1 MPFSSPQNHRIISA
15 VAVRLSPFAVRS
27 SPFAESDSQSH
38 PSASSRSAHRWS
50 HPQSPRFETAIVIA
64 IAIASATRN
73 RTMDISAYQ
82 HMNIRMSTRGKRP
95 LRNLTPNDKVR
106 AIQRIHNGETKASVS
121 RDIGVPESTLRG
133 WCKNEQ
139 KLRFMCRQLGP
150 DHLGLDTPPEKRAKF
165 ELQLQLPPK
174 FVALPPNYEELGFGA
189 LPYSPADYPVQN
201 ESLLEKLSLV
211 EFVKKNG
218 GLHPEGAL
226 HPGQAGVM
234 DYSNNMLHQLNLL
247 ALLNSKLTPQT
258 ADVLVDAQ
266 PKSED
271 NKVIDSPAASEDY
284 SKNNYPLLS
293 VKNWAK
299 DPAKRVNSANQP
311 EQVNDKN
318 NNALEANS
326 SAPQALVTEQAK
338 TPMFSDTTM
347 LLLPAPFPNP
357 ADLAP
362 VIAPVTPANAP
373 PTGTDNQGAALLDWC
388 KLFNASLNFLAFAA
402 AAASMQP
409 GGGGPGGPSYNPN
422 QMASGGSEPDLETY
436 PFNEALLK
444 RLSPL
449 AHSEASNES
458 YCDSEP
464 EDLSVRS
471 CASKASSRSHTPDK
485 SVGSSDAEQ

>member
-1 MPFSSPQNHRIISA
+1 
-15 VAVRLSPFAVRS
+15 
-27 SPFAESDSQSH
+27 
-38 PSASSRSAHRWS
+38 
-50 HPQSPRFETAIVIA
+50 
-64 IAIASATRN
+64 
-73 RTMDISAYQ
+73 MDISAYQ

-150 DHLGLDTPPEKRAKF
+150 DHMGLDSPPEKRAKF

-174 FVALPPNYEELGFGA
+174 FVALPPNYEELGFGS
-189 LPYSPADYPVQN
+189 LPYSPGDYPVQG

-218 GLHPEGAL
+218 GLHPEAV
-226 HPGQAGVM
+226 HPSQSGVV

-258 ADVLVDAQ
+258 AEVLPVDA

-271 NKVIDSPAASEDY
+271 NKVVDSPAASEDY

-299 DPAKRVNSANQP
+299 DPAKRATLSNQP

-318 NNALEANS
+318 NNALEANGS
-326 SAPQALVTEQAK
+326 GQQVLATEQTK
-338 TPMFSDTTM
+338 TPMFPDTTIP
-347 LLLPAPFPNP
+347 LLPAPFPNP
-357 ADLAP
+357 ADLAS
-362 VIAPVTPANAP
+362 VIAPLTPANSNSSSTP
-373 PTGTDNQGAALLDWC
+373 NGTDNQGAALLDWC

-409 GGGGPGGPSYNPN
+409 GGGGGPSAPTYNPN
-422 QMASGGSEPDLETY
+422 QIANGGSEPDLETY
-436 PFNEALLK
+436 PFNEALMK

-485 SVGSSDAEQ
+485 SIGSSDAEQ

>member
-1 MPFSSPQNHRIISA
+1 
-15 VAVRLSPFAVRS
+15 
-27 SPFAESDSQSH
+27 
-38 PSASSRSAHRWS
+38 
-50 HPQSPRFETAIVIA
+50 
-64 IAIASATRN
+64 
-73 RTMDISAYQ
+73 MDISAYQ

-189 LPYSPADYPVQN
+189 LPYSPADYPVQG

-218 GLHPEGAL
+218 GLHPEAM
-226 HPGQAGVM
+226 HPGQSGVV

-247 ALLNSKLTPQT
+247 ALLNSKLTPPN
-258 ADVLVDAQ
+258 AEVPLLDA

-271 NKVIDSPAASEDY
+271 NKVVDSPATSEDY
-284 SKNNYPLLS
+284 SKSTYPLLS

-299 DPAKRVNSANQP
+299 DPAKRVNLDNQP
-311 EQVNDKN
+311 EPVNDKN
-318 NNALEANS
+318 NNALDG
-326 SAPQALVTEQAK
+326 QQVLGTEQSAK
-338 TPMFSDTTM
+338 SGIFPDTTTM
-347 LLLPAPFPNP
+347 PQLLPAPSFPNP
-357 ADLAP
+357 AEIAP
-362 VIAPVTPANAP
+362 VIAPTGNSTTPN
-373 PTGTDNQGAALLDWC
+373 GTEGQGGAALLDWC

-409 GGGGPGGPSYNPN
+409 GGGGSAPSISYNPN
-422 QMASGGSEPDLETY
+422 QLGATGGSEPDLETY
-436 PFNEALLK
+436 PFNEGLLK

-485 SVGSSDAEQ
+485 SIGSSDAEQ

>member
-1 MPFSSPQNHRIISA
+1 
-15 VAVRLSPFAVRS
+15 
-27 SPFAESDSQSH
+27 
-38 PSASSRSAHRWS
+38 
-50 HPQSPRFETAIVIA
+50 
-64 IAIASATRN
+64 
-73 RTMDISAYQ
+73 MDISAYQ

-189 LPYSPADYPVQN
+189 LPYSPADYPGQG

-211 EFVKKNG
+211 EFVKKTG
-218 GLHPEGAL
+218 GLHPEQV
-226 HPGQAGVM
+226 HPSQSAGVM

-247 ALLNSKLTPQT
+247 ALLNSKLTPPQT
-258 ADVLVDAQ
+258 AEMDA
-266 PKSED
+266 PKTED
-271 NKVIDSPAASEDY
+271 NNKVVDSSAASEDY

-299 DPAKRVNSANQP
+299 DPAKRMNLTNQP

-318 NNALEANS
+318 NNALEGNPPA
-326 SAPQALVTEQAK
+326 AEQVK
-338 TPMFSDTTM
+338 TAMFPDTAIP
-347 LLLPAPFPNP
+347 LLPAPFPNP

-362 VIAPVTPANAP
+362 VIAPVTPASGT
-373 PTGTDNQGAALLDWC
+373 PTATPTPITAGGGADGQGAALLDWC

-409 GGGGPGGPSYNPN
+409 GGGGGGGSAPNSHYNPN
-422 QMASGGSEPDLETY
+422 QMVNGGSEPDLDIPTY
-436 PFNEALLK
+436 PFNEALMK

-485 SVGSSDAEQ
+485 SIGSSDAEQ

>member
-1 MPFSSPQNHRIISA
+1 
-15 VAVRLSPFAVRS
+15 
-27 SPFAESDSQSH
+27 
-38 PSASSRSAHRWS
+38 
-50 HPQSPRFETAIVIA
+50 
-64 IAIASATRN
+64 
-73 RTMDISAYQ
+73 MDISAYQ

-150 DHLGLDTPPEKRAKF
+150 DHHLGLDTPPEKRAKF

-174 FVALPPNYEELGFGA
+174 FVGLPPNYEELGFGPM
-189 LPYSPADYPVQN
+189 PYSPSEYPVPG

-211 EFVKKNG
+211 EFIKKNG
-218 GLHPEGAL
+218 VQPNGM
-226 HPGQAGVM
+226 M
-234 DYSNNMLHQLNLL
+234 DYPNNMLHQLNLL
-247 ALLNSKLTPQT
+247 ALLNSKLTPPPPV
-258 ADVLVDAQ
+258 DSVPVDATKA
-266 PKSED
+266 PED
-271 NKVIDSPAASEDY
+271 NKVADTPPPSEDFG
-284 SKNNYPLLS
+284 KGNNYPLLS

-299 DPAKRVNSANQP
+299 DPAKLSGV

-318 NNALEANS
+318 NNALETHNGAVPPPPPP
-326 SAPQALVTEQAK
+326 ADPIK
-338 TPMFSDTTM
+338 TPMFPDTTTTSVP
-347 LLLPAPFPNP
+347 LLPAPFPNP
-357 ADLAP
+357 AADLAT
-362 VIAPVTPANAP
+362 VIAPGNG
-373 PTGTDNQGAALLDWC
+373 PTNGPSDSQGAALMDWC

-409 GGGGPGGPSYNPN
+409 GGAPSGGPGFNPN
-422 QMASGGSEPDLETY
+422 PSQMGAASPPAPESETY
-436 PFNEALLK
+436 PYPEGLLK

-471 CASKASSRSHTPDK
+471 CPSKASSSSRSHSPAK
-485 SVGSSDAEQ
+485 SSGSSDAEQ

>member
-1 MPFSSPQNHRIISA
+1 
-15 VAVRLSPFAVRS
+15 
-27 SPFAESDSQSH
+27 
-38 PSASSRSAHRWS
+38 
-50 HPQSPRFETAIVIA
+50 
-64 IAIASATRN
+64 
-73 RTMDISAYQ
+73 MDISAYQ

-150 DHLGLDTPPEKRAKF
+150 DHHLGLDTPPEKRAKF

-189 LPYSPADYPVQN
+189 LPYSPSDYPVQGGD
-201 ESLLEKLSLV
+201 SLLEKLSLV
-211 EFVKKNG
+211 EFVKKTG
-218 GLHPEGAL
+218 GLHPEAV
-226 HPGQAGVM
+226 HPSQPGVM

-247 ALLNSKLTPQT
+247 ALLNSKLAPQT
-258 ADVLVDAQ
+258 AEVLPVEAGQAPSITKEENNKLVD
-266 PKSED
+266 
-271 NKVIDSPAASEDY
+271 SEDY
-284 SKNNYPLLS
+284 SKSNNYPLLS

-299 DPAKRVNSANQP
+299 DPAKRVNQP
-311 EQVNDKN
+311 EPVNDKN
-318 NNALEANS
+318 NNAVED
-326 SAPQALVTEQAK
+326 K
-338 TPMFSDTTM
+338 TPMFPETTP
-347 LLLPAPFPNP
+347 LPLLPAPFPNP

-362 VIAPVTPANAP
+362 VIAPVTPPVGGAT
-373 PTGTDNQGAALLDWC
+373 PTAAGGGATDGQGAALLDWC

-409 GGGGPGGPSYNPN
+409 GGGNGGSAPNPN
-422 QMASGGSEPDLETY
+422 QMVNGGSESDLDISTSY
-436 PFNEALLK
+436 PFNEALMK

-485 SVGSSDAEQ
+485 SIGSSDAEQ

>member
-1 MPFSSPQNHRIISA
+1 
-15 VAVRLSPFAVRS
+15 
-27 SPFAESDSQSH
+27 
-38 PSASSRSAHRWS
+38 
-50 HPQSPRFETAIVIA
+50 
-64 IAIASATRN
+64 
-73 RTMDISAYQ
+73 MDISAYQ

-150 DHLGLDTPPEKRAKF
+150 DHHLGLDTPPEKRAKF

-174 FVALPPNYEELGFGA
+174 FVALPPNYEELGFGG
-189 LPYSPADYPVQN
+189 LPYSPTDYPVPGD
-201 ESLLEKLSLV
+201 SLLEKLSLV

-218 GLHPEGAL
+218 VQPNGV
-226 HPGQAGVM
+226 GVM

-247 ALLNSKLTPQT
+247 ALLNSKLTPPPPPT
-258 ADVLVDAQ
+258 VDGLSVDATKI
-266 PKSED
+266 PEED
-271 NKVIDSPAASEDY
+271 NKLVDSPPPATIPEDFG
-284 SKNNYPLLS
+284 KNSSYPLLS

-299 DPAKRVNSANQP
+299 DPAKQSGP

-318 NNALEANS
+318 NNALESNS
-326 SAPQALVTEQAK
+326 ADLIK
-338 TPMFSDTTM
+338 TPVFPDTTTVP
-347 LLLPAPFPNP
+347 LLPAPFPNPP

-362 VIAPVTPANAP
+362 VIAPPASAVPNGSSP
-373 PTGTDNQGAALLDWC
+373 PAEMGGDQQGAALLDWC

-409 GGGGPGGPSYNPN
+409 GGGNGPSFNPN
-422 QMASGGSEPDLETY
+422 QTGANPPNPTEHETETY
-436 PFNEALLK
+436 PFHEGLLK

-471 CASKASSRSHTPDK
+471 CASKASSSRSHSPAK
-485 SVGSSDAEQ
+485 SSGSSDAEQ

>member
-1 MPFSSPQNHRIISA
+1 
-15 VAVRLSPFAVRS
+15 
-27 SPFAESDSQSH
+27 
-38 PSASSRSAHRWS
+38 
-50 HPQSPRFETAIVIA
+50 
-64 IAIASATRN
+64 
-73 RTMDISAYQ
+73 MDISAYQ

-189 LPYSPADYPVQN
+189 LPYSPADYPVQGG

-211 EFVKKNG
+211 EFVKKSG
-218 GLHPEGAL
+218 GLHPEAM
-226 HPGQAGVM
+226 HPSQSGVGVM

-247 ALLNSKLTPQT
+247 ALLNSKLAPQT
-258 ADVLVDAQ
+258 AEVLPVDAHA
-266 PKSED
+266 PSITKED
-271 NKVIDSPAASEDY
+271 SKVVDSPAASEDC
-284 SKNNYPLLS
+284 SKNNNYPLLS

-299 DPAKRVNSANQP
+299 DPAKRVNPASQP
-311 EQVNDKN
+311 EPVNDKN
-318 NNALEANS
+318 NNALED
-326 SAPQALVTEQAK
+326 K
-338 TPMFSDTTM
+338 TPMFPDTTA
-347 LLLPAPFPNP
+347 LPLLPAPFPNP

-362 VIAPVTPANAP
+362 VIAPVVTPPVVSGATPTPAT
-373 PTGTDNQGAALLDWC
+373 PTAGGGAADGQGAALLDWC

-409 GGGGPGGPSYNPN
+409 GGGGSAPPPTQYNPN
-422 QMASGGSEPDLETY
+422 QLVNGGSESDLDISTY
-436 PFNEALLK
+436 PFNEALMK

-485 SVGSSDAEQ
+485 SIGSSDAEQ

>member
-1 MPFSSPQNHRIISA
+1 
-15 VAVRLSPFAVRS
+15 
-27 SPFAESDSQSH
+27 
-38 PSASSRSAHRWS
+38 
-50 HPQSPRFETAIVIA
+50 
-64 IAIASATRN
+64 
-73 RTMDISAYQ
+73 MDISAYQ

-150 DHLGLDTPPEKRAKF
+150 EHHLGLDTPPEKRAKF

-174 FVALPPNYEELGFGA
+174 FVGLPPNYEDLGFGA
-189 LPYSPADYPVQN
+189 MPYSPSDYQVPGD
-201 ESLLEKLSLV
+201 SLLEKLSLV

-218 GLHPEGAL
+218 GVQPNG
-226 HPGQAGVM
+226 AGVM

-247 ALLNSKLTPQT
+247 ALLNSKLAPPPPSMES
-258 ADVLVDAQ
+258 LPMDAI
-266 PKSED
+266 KSED
-271 NKVIDSPAASEDY
+271 NKVADTPPPAGSAGEDY
-284 SKNNYPLLS
+284 GKNSYPLLS

-299 DPAKRVNSANQP
+299 DPAKVSHP

-318 NNALEANS
+318 NNALEANHS
-326 SAPQALVTEQAK
+326 DGDQAK
-338 TPMFSDTTM
+338 TSLFPDAP
-347 LLLPAPFPNP
+347 LPTPFPHPP

-362 VIAPVTPANAP
+362 VIAPTSTNGSTANTNP
-373 PTGTDNQGAALLDWC
+373 ILENGDNQGAALLDWC

-409 GGGGPGGPSYNPN
+409 GGGAPPNQFNPN
-422 QMASGGSEPDLETY
+422 QAGHHPEPETETY
-436 PFNEALLK
+436 PFSEGLLK

-485 SVGSSDAEQ
+485 SSGSSDAEQ